1 LSTERRDGGA
11 RRVFL
16 LSGMGSRQRL
26 ARFSWPT
33 RGRWRINRGGCNQ
46 AGPRA
51 GEDGVAF
58 RGASNKPQSPLP
70 MSDRIRLRWFASL
83 HGILEPKR
91 PDPVEQWMVTNW
103 KTPLGDFRDW

>member
-1 LSTERRDGGA
+1 
-11 RRVFL
+11 
-16 LSGMGSRQRL
+16 
-26 ARFSWPT
+26 
-33 RGRWRINRGGCNQ
+33 
-46 AGPRA
+46 
-51 GEDGVAF
+51 
-58 RGASNKPQSPLP
+58 